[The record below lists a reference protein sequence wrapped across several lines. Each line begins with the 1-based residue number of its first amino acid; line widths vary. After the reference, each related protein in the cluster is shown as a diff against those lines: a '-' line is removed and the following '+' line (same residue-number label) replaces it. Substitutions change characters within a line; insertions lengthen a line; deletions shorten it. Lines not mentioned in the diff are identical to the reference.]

1 MIAFIRRKLA
11 AYRFQRELER
21 NLRARRALRS
31 QRRQAA
37 LKGWQTRKAA

>member
-11 AYRFQRELER
+11 AYRFSRELER
-21 NLRARRALRS
+21 NLRALRP

-37 LKGWQTRKAA
+37 LKGWQTRKAG